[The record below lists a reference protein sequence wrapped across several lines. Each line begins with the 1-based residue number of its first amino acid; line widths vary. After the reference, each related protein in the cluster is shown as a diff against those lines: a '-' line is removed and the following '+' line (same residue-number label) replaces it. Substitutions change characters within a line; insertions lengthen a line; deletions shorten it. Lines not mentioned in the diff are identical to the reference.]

1 MPFKF
6 LHGNDKRIIGQS
18 PRAIWKKF
26 LLSVSKFT
34 VPHFQQPFPIYFLL
48 HPWVPQ
54 SYFVVLFLYG
64 NFLSFDF
71 GLENIQ
77 GMGLILNKQQM

>member
-18 PRAIWKKF
+18 PRAIWKNF

-54 SYFVVLFLYG
+54 
-64 NFLSFDF
+64 
-71 GLENIQ
+71 
-77 GMGLILNKQQM
+77 